1 MDNDSSQGDGTPTQ
15 SRAAD
20 KVAFVLSGGGNRG
33 ALEVGVILALL
44 EHGIRPRILVGTS
57 VGAINATA
65 MAINPTLEG
74 AKWLENLWRQ
84 VTKKDVLPDNYM
96 SMIIRLLTGRSS
108 LFDNKRLKDYLESRL
123 PKSLRTFADIK
134 SAELYITAADLR
146 TGELRVFGI
155 DHNESVLDAV
165 MASSAYPLILAPWE
179 YQGRQYVDG
188 ALASDLPIRV
198 AVQMKA
204 SAVYAIDVGKHQDT
218 KKSRLGV
225 LRVIRQILNATAYQR
240 FINDMGWA
248 NQLAQDKIHYI
259 RVDGFDDVGS
269 WDFNHTAAMIEKG
282 HKTGTE
288 YLRRLTGYAG
298 RQKSEGN
305 LEQTREFKPS
315 ANK

>member
-1 MDNDSSQGDGTPTQ
+1 MDDDSSQGDGTTAQ
-15 SRAAD
+15 SRPAD

-33 ALEVGVILALL
+33 ALEVGALLALL
-44 EHGIRPRILVGTS
+44 EHEIRPRILVGTS

-74 AKWLENLWRQ
+74 AKWLGKTWRR

-96 SMIIRLLTGRSS
+96 SMAIRLLTGRSS

-123 PKSLRTFADIK
+123 PKDMQKFADIK
-134 SAELYITAADLR
+134 TAELYITAVDIR

-155 DHNESVLDAV
+155 DRTESVIDAV

-188 ALASDLPIRV
+188 ALVSDLPIRV

-204 SAVYAIDVGKHQDT
+204 TEVYAIDVGKRQT
-218 KKSRLGV
+218 KTIRKSRLGV

-240 FINDMGWA
+240 FIDDMGWA
-248 NQLAQDKIHYI
+248 NKLAQDKIHYI
-259 RVDGFDDVGS
+259 MVEGFNEVGT
-269 WDFNHTAAMIEKG
+269 WDFNHTTEMIEKG
-282 HKTGTE
+282 HQTGVE
-288 YLRRLTGYAG
+288 YLRQLSSHARISDKKAT
-298 RQKSEGN
+298 
-305 LEQTREFKPS
+305 
-315 ANK
+315 

>member
-1 MDNDSSQGDGTPTQ
+1 MDNDASQGDGNPAQ
-15 SRAAD
+15 SKPAD

-44 EHGIRPRILVGTS
+44 EQGIRPRILVGTS

-74 AKWLENLWRQ
+74 AKWLENMWRR

-123 PKSLRTFADIK
+123 PKSLRKFADIK
-134 SAELYITAADLR
+134 RAELYITAADLR

-155 DHNESVLDAV
+155 DSNESVLDAI
-165 MASSAYPLILAPWE
+165 MASSAYPLFLAPWE

-198 AVQMKA
+198 AVQMRA
-204 SAVYAIDVGKHQDT
+204 SEIYAIDVGKHQET

-248 NQLAQDKIHYI
+248 NKLAQDKIHYI
-259 RVDGFDDVGS
+259 RVEGFNDVGV
-269 WDFNHTAAMIEKG
+269 WDFNHTADMVEKG
-282 HKTGTE
+282 HQTGVE

-298 RQKSEGN
+298 QQKSQGN
-305 LEQTREFKPS
+305 LEQTRKFKPS

>member
-1 MDNDSSQGDGTPTQ
+1 MDNDTRQGDGTPTQ
-15 SRAAD
+15 SRPAD

-33 ALEVGVILALL
+33 ALEVGIILALL
-44 EHGIRPRILVGTS
+44 EHRIRPRILVGTS

-74 AKWLENLWRQ
+74 AKWLENMWRR

-134 SAELYITAADLR
+134 TAELYITAADLR

-155 DHNESVLDAV
+155 DLNESVLDAV

-204 SAVYAIDVGKHQDT
+204 SEVYAIDVGKHQET

-240 FINDMGWA
+240 YIDDMGWA
-248 NQLAQDKIHYI
+248 NKVAQGKIHYI

-269 WDFNHTAAMIEKG
+269 WDFNHTAEMIEKG
-282 HKTGTE
+282 HQTGVQ
-288 YLRRLTGYAG
+288 YLRQLKGHAS
-298 RQKSEGN
+298 RQE
-305 LEQTREFKPS
+305 ERQPKPDLMDLGHPL
-315 ANK
+315 